1 MGEMEASRNH
11 HPLQFAQMSA
21 PLTGPWVAPQ
31 MLGTVKQESW
41 GGDGLS
47 WEDGGLLNYKEKGKS
62 SSLFNAL
69 TAIINFLVYTVLL
82 EPQIQ

>member
-11 HPLQFAQMSA
+11 RPPFAHMST

-31 MLGTVKQESW
+31 MLGTVKQESG

-47 WEDGGLLNYKEKGKS
+47 WEDGGLLNYKEKRKPV
-62 SSLFNAL
+62 SLL
-69 TAIINFLVYTVLL
+69 
-82 EPQIQ
+82 

>member
-41 GGDGLS
+41 GEMVSPGRMVGC
-47 WEDGGLLNYKEKGKS
+47 
-62 SSLFNAL
+62 
-69 TAIINFLVYTVLL
+69 
-82 EPQIQ
+82 